1 MKKQYMPFKSAF
13 VVIVFV
19 VMHFV
24 ISFAQEQAVHVRIS
38 KNIESLHPLV
48 THNLTDNSI
57 ARHIFYPLIEIEPK
71 TQTYTPVILK
81 ALPAIS
87 DGGKAKIYEIRENA
101 NWSDGKPVTAHD
113 VLFTLKAVLSP
124 NLNTNRWK
132 LNVKM
137 IEEVE
142 IDVNNP
148 KIFKII
154 ANNPSF
160 TLTSLPIYPEHIYDK
175 HRILKNYS
183 IAQMSKLKPKNTP
196 ADILKFE
203 EQFTSAEAKKTAI
216 GSGPYKVKEWINNN
230 LLILEKCYNWW
241 GSGLDSSK
249 EPFKA
254 NTKELHYEIMSDLA
268 MTTVAFKLQQLD
280 VWYDIPAKEF
290 NDLQKLDSNYY
301 HFALRKVPTLSFEY
315 IVINNKPKNENKK
328 FLSEP
333 NVRKALAYAVDVETM
348 QQQVLKGYG
357 NRISCPCVPQKKT
370 GYSKD
375 IPLTPYNPQEAKR
388 LLALAGWLDTN
399 DDGILDQRINEQLV
413 NLKITL
419 LVNKEDSYDRKIAH
433 FVIKDLQSIGVEV
446 ESEEVDTETELLRV
460 QEKDYDLAIFSYHD
474 KPGPATPKTLWHTQ
488 SIQNITGFGNE
499 QSNALIEKIEKTKDI
514 GEKEKLYNEFNALWV
529 QEQPAILLWQKEMLI
544 AVSEKYKDYMFSM
557 AFDNYVGFNPASF
570 FFAGEAKR

>member
-1 MKKQYMPFKSAF
+1 MPAQFAL
-13 VVIVFV
+13 IVLFAV
-19 VMHFV
+19 YFT
-24 ISFAQEQAVHVRIS
+24 FADAQEDKVHVRIS
-38 KNIESLHPLV
+38 KNIEALHPLI

-81 ALPAIS
+81 ALPAVS
-87 DGGKAKIYEIRENA
+87 DGGRTKIYEIRENA
-101 NWSDGKPVTAHD
+101 VWSDGKPVTAHD

-132 LNVKM
+132 LNAKM

-175 HRILKNYS
+175 SHILKNYS
-183 IAQMSKLKPKNTP
+183 IAQLSKLKPKNTP

-203 EQFTSAEAKKTAI
+203 EQFTSSETKKIAI

-241 GSGLDSSK
+241 GNGLDSSK

-254 NTKELHYEIMSDLA
+254 NAKELHYEIMSDLA

-280 VWYDIPAKEF
+280 IWYDVPAKEF

-301 HFALRKVPTLSFEY
+301 HFALRKIPTLSFEY
-315 IVINNKPKNENKK
+315 IAINNKPKNENKK
-328 FLSEP
+328 FLSES
-333 NVRKALAYAVDVETM
+333 NVRKALAYAVDIETM

-375 IPLTPYNPQEAKR
+375 IPLLSHNLQEAKK

-399 DDGILDQRINEQLV
+399 NDGILDQIINGEVV
-413 NLKITL
+413 NLKLTL

-433 FVIKDLQSIGVEV
+433 FIIKDLQNIGIEI
-446 ESEEVDTETELLRV
+446 ESEEVDTQTELLKL
-460 QEKDYDLAIFSYHD
+460 QEKDYDLAIVSYHD
-474 KPGPATPKTLWHTQ
+474 KPGPANPRILWHTQ

-514 GEKEKLYNEFNALWV
+514 GEKEKLYNEFNLLWS

-544 AVSEKYKDYMFSM
+544 AVSEKYKDYKFSM
-557 AFDNYVGFNPASF
+557 AFDSYVGFNPGSF
-570 FFAGEAKR
+570 FILGEAKRQ